1 MKNLVRPFLSA
12 AFMGVLTWLSWFGLK
27 RLGIDSRLI
36 LCGAPILVGV
46 LVYCVAVLK
55 LKAITREDCLL
66 LPKGEKIAN
75 LLKL

>member
-1 MKNLVRPFLSA
+1 MKYIG
-12 AFMGVLTWLSWFGLK
+12 MT
-27 RLGIDSRLI
+27 SRII

-46 LVYCVAVLK
+46 AVYVVAVVK

-66 LPKGEKIAN
+66 LPKGAKIAK